1 MMEDPC
7 EGSWLSPMSE
17 ASSRCGKSKPVAMS
31 LSKPYVCRERG
42 RKTTSWR
49 GEMSLAAGLPTALL
63 LLLLLMLPML
73 MLLLMLIVG
82 RDHALTD
89 GAIMR
94 RSICRTGD
102 LPSLEYVYT
111 EFLPRTLA

>member
-1 MMEDPC
+1 
-7 EGSWLSPMSE
+7 
-17 ASSRCGKSKPVAMS
+17 MS
-31 LSKPYVCRERG
+31 LSAICVPRAW

-49 GEMSLAAGLPTALL
+49 RDVASSGLATALL
-63 LLLLLMLPML
+63 LLLLMLSML

-94 RSICRTGD
+94 RSIE
-102 LPSLEYVYT
+102 LVISLVWSTSTHSFCQE
-111 EFLPRTLA
+111 LA